1 VALLGVFVLAP
12 ATLASA
18 ATVRVSG
25 TTTEVFE
32 PPCEDP
38 VFTGVIGRCH
48 TEGHIE
54 TWAGSISGTGV
65 FDEDATLNFVTGEFH
80 ASGSEIITDACVGD
94 RCGTLELTWHGSG
107 LVNLETFALISA
119 DGQQRFTGGTGDLE
133 GAKGSLTFSLVGE
146 GVASYEGSIVL

>member
-32 PPCEDP
+32 SPCEDP
-38 VFTGVIGRCH
+38 VFTGVIGRCR

-107 LVNLETFALISA
+107 L
-119 DGQQRFTGGTGDLE
+119 
-133 GAKGSLTFSLVGE
+133 
-146 GVASYEGSIVL
+146 